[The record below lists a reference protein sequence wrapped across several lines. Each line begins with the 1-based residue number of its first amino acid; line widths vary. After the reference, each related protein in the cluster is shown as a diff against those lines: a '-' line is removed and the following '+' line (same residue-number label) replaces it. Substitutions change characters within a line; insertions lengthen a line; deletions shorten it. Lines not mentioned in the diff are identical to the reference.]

1 MQKIKEMN
9 KKDKLRLA
17 CLAALFVIVMASA
30 AAAFFSEDVDYNIE
44 EIRKSIYDT
53 AWQRDT
59 QEGKEIVIFT
69 RFGDFFIGT
78 FKESEVFTK
87 DSAWLSYEIGKKE
100 EITIE
105 DATNILNL
113 PIIGEHEFKAYFKVA
128 DSYIRIDDAVYE
140 AADFDK
146 WINRA
151 YSDEYWQ

>member
-9 KKDKLRLA
+9 KKDKLRLI
-17 CLAALFVIVMASA
+17 CLAVLLALVATSAIAAS
-30 AAAFFSEDVDYNIE
+30 FREDVDYSIE
-44 EIRKSIYDT
+44 EIRNNVSDT

-87 DSAWLSYEIGKKE
+87 DSAWLLYEIGKKDE
-100 EITIE
+100 LAIK
-105 DATNILNL
+105 DVTNALTL
-113 PIIGEHEFKAYFKVA
+113 PIIGEHEFKAA
-128 DSYIRIDDAVYE
+128 DSYIVIDNAVYE
-140 AADFDK
+140 AIEFDK
-146 WINRA
+146 WIDRA